1 MANGI
6 LSQERQLR
14 QPRYFGEPPVT
25 PENIGAK
32 IGGLFSWFGP
42 NPEIKKIMDDE
53 GVSAMEAR
61 RILEE
66 RQQRAQSQI
75 ISPEIQSALDA
86 QKEREQREYERALAL
101 GQSIDTSGNIVAR
114 SRPMTEGIL
123 ASEPVVETQV
133 EALPPQSDGLME
145 IMVNPRRLDEKQ
157 FMQPRAQGILGTLG
171 DLFGVNQPDFRDR
184 LVMGLGAL
192 TFDPS
197 NPLTQQASA
206 NIASRRQAEQAEL
219 DRQSRL
225 QIAQEQMRS
234 AESIAQAEIM
244 NDLLTAGQTN
254 EFEEAALRTL
264 GQQYSSW
271 ATGGRANALN
281 RVSTLDEMDEILRT
295 KDVSGSRTGLLNTF
309 FGDLGLS
316 LINPNALIVKDT
328 VEQIVSENLREILGG
343 NFSEREG
350 FRYMARGYN
359 IYATPDENRRRLE
372 FLRRGIQASINA
384 QDALYAHLNSGQPL
398 KTYTGL
404 SPEDAFKNVMNDPSL
419 TVNLNWGSNPIQ
431 NYLEEEGITEQ
442 QWNNIVEQG
451 GAEEFIEEYYS
462 QYFD

>member
-32 IGGLFSWFGP
+32 IGGLFSWLGP

-53 GVSAMEAR
+53 GVTASEAQN
-61 RILEE
+61 IL
-66 RQQRAQSQI
+66 RQRQTQPI
-75 ISPEIQSALDA
+75 IPPETQAALDA

-206 NIASRRQAEQAEL
+206 NIAARRQAEQAEL
-219 DRQSRL
+219 DRQARL

-234 AESIAQAEIM
+234 AENIAQAEIM

-295 KDVSGSRTGLLNTF
+295 NDVSGFRTGLLNTF
-309 FGDLGLS
+309 FGDTGLS
-316 LINPNALIVKDT
+316 LVNPNALIVKDT

-359 IYATPDENRRRLE
+359 IYATPDENRRRLG
-372 FLRRGIQASINA
+372 FLRRGIQASIDA

>member
-316 LINPNALIVKDT
+316 LVNPDALTVKDT